1 MTVYAS
7 TMYSLRDECPRC
19 AAKLGRVSRLFHS
32 DLPHRLMER
41 MENTVSKGEPES
53 SGT

>member
-7 TMYSLRDECPRC
+7 TMYSLREECPRC
-19 AAKLGRVSRLFHS
+19 AAKLGRPSRLFRS

-41 MENTVSKGEPES
+41 MEKPVPSGEPES